1 MEPWTD
7 HELREIDGADEM
19 QIAGRRED
27 DTLHDFVVIWQ
38 VRVGDE
44 IFVRSVNGPDA
55 AWYRGARKRDLGRV
69 KAGSVT
75 KDVAFTRDDTHDD
88 EIDSA
93 YTRKY
98 GASDAVNSI
107 ISPLAKST
115 TLRVDP
121 A

>member
-55 AWYRGARKRDLGRV
+55 A
-69 KAGSVT
+69 
-75 KDVAFTRDDTHDD
+75 
-88 EIDSA
+88 
-93 YTRKY
+93 
-98 GASDAVNSI
+98 
-107 ISPLAKST
+107 
-115 TLRVDP
+115 
-121 A
+121 

>member
-7 HELREIDGADEM
+7 HQLREIADADEM

-27 DTLHDFVVIWQ
+27 DTLREFVTIWQ
-38 VRVGDE
+38 VRVGNE
-44 IFVRSVNGPDA
+44 IYVRSVNGHDA
-55 AWYRGARKRDLGRV
+55 AWYRGVRERDLGRIT
-69 KAGSVT
+69 AGTVT
-75 KDVAFTRDDTHDD
+75 ADVVVTRDGTHDAD
-88 EIDSA
+88 VDAA
-93 YTRKY
+93 YAKKY

-107 ISPLAKST
+107 TTPLATRT